1 MIPVDTLILPK
12 WLVPVRP
19 RGAVLEQHAVAVD
32 QGRVLDIL
40 PQSEAIAKYAA
51 TEIIQLSDHIV
62 FPGLINLHTHA
73 AMSLMRGLADDLP
86 LMRWLK
92 EHIWPA
98 EGTHLS
104 EVFVRDGSLL
114 ACSEMLR
121 GGTTCFLDMYF
132 YPTQTAEAVE
142 RLGMR
147 ACLGL
152 VVLDF
157 PTPYATDADDYLNKG
172 LTFRDAVH
180 GNQRISTCLA
190 PHAPYTV
197 SNRSF
202 EKILTY
208 AEQLDLNIHTHLH
221 ETRSEITQSETEF
234 GLTPIQRLAN
244 LGLLGPNFIAAHGV
258 HLSLAEIELL
268 ALRGCHVAHC
278 PTSNLKLASGIA
290 PLKLLT
296 DAGINVGLGTDGA
309 ASNNTLDMFS
319 EMRLAALLAKGAS
332 GDAEAVPAWKALEMA
347 TINAAQAL
355 GMDGDIGSIEPGKCA
370 DLVALDLSTIETTPC
385 YDPISHLVYAA
396 GRRQVTHVWVDG
408 ALVLQDGNLLNVGST
423 EILEKAKAWQN
434 KLQ

>member
-32 QGRVLDIL
+32 QGRVLEIL
-40 PQSEAIAKYAA
+40 PQSEAMAKYAA
-51 TEIIQLSDHIV
+51 TEIIQLSDHVV

-98 EGTHLS
+98 ESTHLS
-104 EVFVRDGSLL
+104 EAFVQDGSLL
-114 ACSEMLR
+114 ACAEMLR

-132 YPTQTAEAVE
+132 YPAQTAEAVE
-142 RLGMR
+142 RFGMR

-157 PTPYATDADDYLNKG
+157 PTPYATDADDYLHKG
-172 LTFRDAVH
+172 LTFRDTVH

-208 AEQLDLNIHTHLH
+208 AEQLDLAVHTHLH
-221 ETRSEITQSETEF
+221 ETRSEITQSESEF

-244 LGLLGPNFIAAHGV
+244 LGVLGPNFVAAHGV
-258 HLSLAEIELL
+258 HLNSAEIELL
-268 ALRGCHVAHC
+268 ALRGCHIAHC

-296 DAGINVGLGTDGA
+296 DAGVNVGLGTDGA
-309 ASNNTLDMFS
+309 ASNNSLDMFS
-319 EMRLAALLAKGAS
+319 EMRLAALLAKSAS
-332 GDAEAVPAWKALEMA
+332 SDAEAVPAWKALEMA

-355 GMDGDIGSIEPGKCA
+355 GMDGEIGSIEPGKCA
-370 DLVALDLSTIETTPC
+370 DLVALDLSAIETMPC
-385 YDPISHLVYAA
+385 YDPVSHLVYAA
-396 GRRQVTHVWVDG
+396 DRRQVTHVWVDG
-408 ALVLQDGNLLNVGST
+408 TLLLEDGTLLNVGST